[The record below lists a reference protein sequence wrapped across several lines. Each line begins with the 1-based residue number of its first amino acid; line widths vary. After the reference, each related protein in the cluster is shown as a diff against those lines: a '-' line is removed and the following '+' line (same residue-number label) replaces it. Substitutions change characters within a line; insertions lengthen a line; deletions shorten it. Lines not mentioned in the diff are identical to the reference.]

1 MESYHVKPI
10 NEGSETNELKND
22 ALEKEKILL
31 RDQSHDNLESE
42 KDITLVEGII
52 QAYTK
57 PLFGTLQVHT
67 SYYYYYYYTYTFYY
81 HYSILLSETQ
91 VVVPDYYIEVQQL
104 NSMILTKENDISF
117 WKSMLEDKLML
128 SDGMI
133 CTCMYVIM
141 YVCMYV

>member
-52 QAYTK
+52 QANTK
-57 PLFGTLQVHT
+57 PLFGTLQVH
-67 SYYYYYYYTYTFYY
+67 
-81 HYSILLSETQ
+81 ILLLLLLLYVYLLLPLFNFTFR
-91 VVVPDYYIEVQQL
+91 
-104 NSMILTKENDISF
+104 NSSRSARL
-117 WKSMLEDKLML
+117 LH
-128 SDGMI
+128 
-133 CTCMYVIM
+133 
-141 YVCMYV
+141 